1 MSWTALNTIDAI
13 VKLDEIQ
20 KQREEQVNKLE
31 KEMSLLKCEDERIKL
46 FMDNKDLFYS
56 YYISKHFR

>member
-1 MSWTALNTIDAI
+1 MSWTALNTINAI